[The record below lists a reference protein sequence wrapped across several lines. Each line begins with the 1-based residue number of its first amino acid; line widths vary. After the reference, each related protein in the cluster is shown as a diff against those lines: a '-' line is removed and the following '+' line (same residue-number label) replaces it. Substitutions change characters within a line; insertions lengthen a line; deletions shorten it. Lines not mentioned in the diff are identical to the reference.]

1 MADPTIWRQLSFV
14 LLPLIIEHTVD
25 LETLRNWCHVT
36 KQKDSTFLHRIAVWE
51 TYKVVTVNKDSLLHA
66 PGGIWNPSDNDSS
79 ESKEESETQSTAES
93 GDESHNG
100 YKGECPDRNAPTFF
114 NGGTSRVQDTSGLQH
129 DVRRK
134 IHYREISQH
143 IRKLIFDFVF
153 PRKRNQEGEEE
164 LIALEEIEITLQA
177 LMSQPF
183 VEEIEHDGVLYQQ
196 TLDRITNILTLK
208 VLKLRETPYWNK
220 VQLDWAIGKR
230 RWGCRSRDPS
240 RRSRDPSDHPKLRP
254 TLTPELIH
262 RFHGRMNLYTCN
274 YFIIVRGQ
282 HRASHMSVR

>member
-1 MADPTIWRQLSFV
+1 MADPTIWRQLPFD
-14 LLPLIIEHTVD
+14 LLPLIIEHTTD

-36 KQKDSTFLHRIAVWE
+36 KQKDSTFLNRIAIRE
-51 TYKVVTVNKDSLLHA
+51 TYKVVTVSKYSLLHA

-93 GDESHNG
+93 GNESHNG

-114 NGGTSRVQDTSGLQH
+114 NGGPGRVQNTSGLQH
-129 DVRRK
+129 DIRRK

-153 PRKRNQEGEEE
+153 PRKRNQEGEDE
-164 LIALEEIEITLQA
+164 LIALEDIEITLQA

-208 VLKLRETPYWNK
+208 VLKLRETPYWTPCTLRS
-220 VQLDWAIGKR
+220 VVVPDGEYPDVRQVTTHAFAQGFACVSTSCIR
-230 RWGCRSRDPS
+230 R
-240 RRSRDPSDHPKLRP
+240 LRP
-254 TLTPELIH
+254 RTSSSEPE
-262 RFHGRMNLYTCN
+262 
-274 YFIIVRGQ
+274 
-282 HRASHMSVR
+282 